1 MVGGLPPPID
11 ATWQISPTQR
21 LIQIPQ
27 NPEMPDIA
35 LQPRTAD
42 RFSKGGFSALA
53 LALATDTI
61 NLDLELR
68 GKPHGKTN
76 MLNIERIMPIQLVC
90 MARKNAL
97 RKL

>member
-1 MVGGLPPPID
+1 MVGGRPPPID

-27 NPEMPDIA
+27 NPEMPDKA

-53 LALATDTI
+53 LATDKI